1 VVIAGALLS
10 HRLLGGER
18 LRIAAY
24 VRGRDLATDVGE
36 RGHGSLAELEGG
48 VRIVDGRRDRA
59 PEQNFSVEASLRL
72 IATLHDPAVI
82 RKILAHLPLCHS
94 GQSPDPAPPESGA
107 AAS

>member
-1 VVIAGALLS
+1 MSDTPANAEPFDTSELL
-10 HRLLGGER
+10 
-18 LRIAAY
+18 
-24 VRGRDLATDVGE
+24 RDVPLFRHLDA
-36 RGHGSLAELEGG
+36 RALAELEGG